1 MRNQNK
7 KRGTVMGYGIVW
19 EKSLSSA
26 LKTASNEDKLVL
38 VDFSSP
44 R

>member
-1 MRNQNK
+1 MEE
-7 KRGTVMGYGIVW
+7 GIVW

-26 LKTASNEDKLVL
+26 LKRAEDEEKMVL
-38 VDFSSP
+38 VDFTSP